1 MVEAELSWESEVCQ
15 FYAIKTFLLMDK
27 DVIWLQV
34 PVHDTLDVAVFQALK
49 NLPKNGFDLI

>member
-1 MVEAELSWESEVCQ
+1 
-15 FYAIKTFLLMDK
+15 MDK